1 MSRNKLLIG
10 TLAGLAVIAAGH
22 AGVNKTT
29 TTGKQGLCASEN
41 MTVEEI
47 LAADSIARVRQDSLE
62 LAQTSALN
70 ARAAEAYKDLKTVQY
85 DGVTE
90 GELYPKVMVTY
101 EAVREAMKAPRATDE
116 DLSRHRK
123 TLRELSNMIINGA
136 VFYSGE
142 QNMEEFK
149 RFAKTYVDLRL
160 SPDMQAI
167 QWPEAA
173 DRVYPTLLYNTASL
187 AYNARN
193 FDEATR
199 YMKAYID
206 TGAKD
211 YRQYI
216 YNYLGQAALNS
227 GKSAEFAGT
236 LLIGA
241 EEYPTDF
248 TLQQFA
254 IQNCLKAGEID
265 LAAPAVEKALML
277 HPDDEALLKMQGQIL
292 EQRGQYA
299 DALVCF
305 EKLVEMKPQSLN
317 YNKHLGL
324 DYFNLGVEY
333 YNRGI
338 NEADERKQKRYQ
350 RQSNAYFLTAA
361 DRLAE
366 IVHNEP
372 ANIKY
377 LQALAHT
384 YAGLGQKEQ
393 LEQVNTHLAAL
404 GQPTVKLNDMPPLIT
419 EEAAKGGAR
428 REIPD
433 FQAFALKERKVL
445 DEWKKKGEFETS
457 EKFAE
462 RVTKE
467 SADAKERE
475 LSKEAEKR
483 YIDTYARNFRITDMK
498 LHEYDPD
505 NETYKVSSSLGD
517 FVLRVPMKNGEAERF
532 KSQWEGMQVSNPK
545 YFIDRNRVAIAS
557 ITLRAPGGKAYSY
570 NSEKAAKYDYTPI
583 VYYGAGVQETA
594 ENDAPKTEVVYPK
607 SDVDENIPMV
617 KPTATK
623 TLALVIANENYSN
636 VGKVEFAINDGKRF
650 REYCTKVLGIPEENV
665 MYYADCTLGSINNA
679 LYNLRQ
685 RVEMLG
691 DGVDVIVYYAG
702 HGFPDEETK
711 DAYLLPVD
719 GDAMSTKSAM
729 PLKEF
734 YSELAGSGARDIMVF
749 LDACFSGN
757 SRDDKSLVASRG
769 VELKPRV
776 ATPEGNMF
784 VLSATSDKQTALP
797 YRDKYHG
804 LFTYYLLKKLQ
815 ESKGRVTL
823 QQLSDYVKKNVGQA
837 SVTVNRKIQTPSA
850 TLSGTMRESWG
861 SKKLRQ

>member
-1 MSRNKLLIG
+1 MTNNKILIG
-10 TLAGLAVIAAGH
+10 TLACLAVMTAGY
-22 AGVNKTT
+22 AGVNKVAPT
-29 TTGKQGLCASEN
+29 KQSEEDIK
-41 MTVEEI
+41 VAEI

-62 LAQTSALN
+62 IAQTEALN
-70 ARAAEAYKDLKTVQY
+70 ARVAATYKNLKTVQY

-90 GELYPKVMVTY
+90 RELYPKVMETY
-101 EAVREAMKAPRATDE
+101 DAVREAMKAPRATDE
-116 DLSRHRK
+116 DLANHRK
-123 TLRELSNMIINGA
+123 MLRELSNMIINGA

-149 RFAKTYVDLRL
+149 RFAKTYVNLRL
-160 SPDMQAI
+160 SPDMQDVKF
-167 QWPEAA
+167 PESA
-173 DRVYPTLLYNTASL
+173 DRVYPMLLYNTASL
-187 AYNARN
+187 AYNAGN
-193 FDEATR
+193 FDEATL

-216 YNYLGQAALNS
+216 FNYLGQAAINS

-241 EEYPTDF
+241 EEYPADF

-265 LAAPAVEKALML
+265 LAAPVVEKALML
-277 HPDDEALLKMQGQIL
+277 QPDNEALLKMHGQIL
-292 EQRGQYA
+292 ESRGQYA

-324 DYFNLGVEY
+324 DYFNMGVEY
-333 YNRGI
+333 YNRSI
-338 NEADERKQKRYQ
+338 NEADEKKQKRYQ

-372 ANIKY
+372 ANAKY
-377 LQALAHT
+377 LRALAHT
-384 YAGLGQKEQ
+384 YAGLGQKDR
-393 LEQVNTHLAAL
+393 LEEVNVHLAAI
-404 GQPTVKLNDMPPLIT
+404 GQPTVKINDMPPLIS
-419 EEAAKGGAR
+419 EEATKAAAR

-433 FQAFALKERKVL
+433 FQTFALKERKAL

-457 EKFAE
+457 EKFAQ

-467 SADAKERE
+467 SADARERE

-517 FVLRVPMKNGEAERF
+517 FVLRVPVKNGEAERF
-532 KSQWEGMQVSNPK
+532 KSQWDGMQVSNPK
-545 YFIDRNRVAIAS
+545 YFIDRNRVAIAA
-557 ITLRAPGGKAYSY
+557 ITLKAPGGKAYTY

-583 VYYGAGVQETA
+583 VFYGTKVHESADNA
-594 ENDAPKTEVVYPK
+594 APRTKVVYPK
-607 SDVDENIPMV
+607 SDVDEDIPIV
-617 KPTATK
+617 KPTAGK
-623 TLALVIANENYSN
+623 TLALVIANENYQN
-636 VGKVEFAINDGKRF
+636 VGAVEFAINDGERF
-650 REYCTKVLGIPEENV
+650 REYCTKVLGIPEDNV
-665 MYYADCTLGSINNA
+665 MYYSDCTLGPINNA

-691 DGVDVIVYYAG
+691 DDVDIIVYYAG
-702 HGFPDEETK
+702 HGFPDEDTK

-719 GDAMSTKSAM
+719 GDAMSTKSAIS
-729 PLKEF
+729 LKKF
-734 YSELAGSGARDIMVF
+734 YSELAESGARDIMVF

-757 SRDDKSLVASRG
+757 SRDDKNLVAARG
-769 VELKPRV
+769 VELKPRA

-797 YRDKYHG
+797 YREKYHG
-804 LFTYYLLKKLQ
+804 LFTYYLLKKLR
-815 ESKGRVTL
+815 ESKGKVTL
-823 QQLSDYVKKNVGQA
+823 QQLSDYVKKSVGQA
-837 SVTVNRKIQTPSA
+837 SVTVNKKIQIPSTA
-850 TLSGTMRESWG
+850 LSGTMRENWS
-861 SKKLRQ
+861 SRKMRQ